1 MSFPGVIRAAA
12 RRTPYLVVLLASL
25 AACRSPGV
33 SATPQDVT
41 VALSEWTFTS
51 SSNTFRAGVPYR
63 FQLRNAG
70 TGEHEWAVVPAGAMD
85 ESQALIEVEEDWLP
99 SGATI
104 SRTLTFPA
112 PGRYDF
118 VCFLPG
124 HLEAGMRHTVE
135 VVAR

>member
-1 MSFPGVIRAAA
+1 MAAV
-12 RRTPYLVVLLASL
+12 TILLE
-25 AACRSPGV
+25 
-33 SATPQDVT
+33 SALR
-41 VALSEWTFTS
+41 VA

-63 FQLRNAG
+63 FQLRNVG
-70 TGEHEWAVVPAGAMD
+70 TGEHEWAVVPGGAMD

-104 SRTLTFPA
+104 SRTLTFPR

-124 HLEAGMRHTVE
+124 HIEAGMRQSVE
-135 VVAR
+135 VLAR

>member
-1 MSFPGVIRAAA
+1 MSLPGAIRAAA
-12 RRTPYLVVLLASL
+12 RRTPYLVVLLSSL
-25 AACRSPGV
+25 AACRRPGV
-33 SATPQDVT
+33 GAKPEEVT
-41 VALSEWTFTS
+41 VALSEWSFTS

-63 FQLRNAG
+63 FHLRNVG
-70 TGEHEWAVVPAGAMD
+70 TGEHEWAVVPGGAMD

-104 SRTLTFPA
+104 SRTVTFPG

-124 HLEAGMRHTVE
+124 HLEAGMRHSVE
-135 VVAR
+135 VLAR

>member
-1 MSFPGVIRAAA
+1 MIHPLSRRCIAAVIFTAAVTGCGTTPAANTARAEVA
-12 RRTPYLVVLLASL
+12 VVM
-25 AACRSPGV
+25 
-33 SATPQDVT
+33 
-41 VALSEWTFTS
+41 SEWSFES
-51 SSNTFRAGVPYR
+51 SSNTFTAGVPYR

-70 TGEHEWAVVPAGAMD
+70 TGEHEWAVVPGGAMD

-104 SRTLTFPA
+104 SRTVIFPG

-124 HLEAGMRHTVE
+124 HLEAGMRHSVE
-135 VVAR
+135 VLAR

>member
-1 MSFPGVIRAAA
+1 MIHAPSRRCVAYAAFAAVVTGCGTTPAANTARAEVA
-12 RRTPYLVVLLASL
+12 VVM
-25 AACRSPGV
+25 
-33 SATPQDVT
+33 
-41 VALSEWTFTS
+41 SEWSFES
-51 SSNTFRAGVPYR
+51 SSNTFTAGVPYR

-70 TGEHEWAVVPAGAMD
+70 TGEHEWAVVPGGAMD

-104 SRTLTFPA
+104 SRTVIFPG

-124 HLEAGMRHTVE
+124 HLEAGMRHSVE
-135 VVAR
+135 VLAR

>member
-1 MSFPGVIRAAA
+1 MIRTVIRSCFAAC
-12 RRTPYLVVLLASL
+12 VL
-25 AACRSPGV
+25 AATACGT
-33 SATPQDVT
+33 TPAGNT
-41 VALSEWTFTS
+41 PRAEVAVVMSEWSFES
-51 SSNTFRAGVPYR
+51 SSNTFTAGVPYR

-70 TGEHEWAVVPAGAMD
+70 TGEHEWAVVPSGAMD

-104 SRTLTFPA
+104 SRTVTFPG

-124 HLEAGMRHTVE
+124 HLEAGMRHSVE
-135 VVAR
+135 VLAR